1 MTHRRKTEVSTKTA
15 ETDTCQMSIK
25 IKIIL
30 KGTNHMIN
38 KVILMGRL
46 TKDPEL
52 RYTNNKTPVC
62 SFTIAVNNGYG
73 EKQQTDFINCV
84 AWNKTA
90 EFVTKYFIKGRMI
103 IIADGRISTR
113 SWETQDGKRA
123 YATEVVAN
131 EVNFGESKTSPQL
144 NTPQTAAQPPMQDDD
159 DDFTPLDEEDD
170 DLPF

>member
-1 MTHRRKTEVSTKTA
+1 
-15 ETDTCQMSIK
+15 
-25 IKIIL
+25 
-30 KGTNHMIN
+30 MIN

-46 TKDPEL
+46 TRDPEM
-52 RYTNNKTPVC
+52 RHTNSGTPVTTF
-62 SFTIAVNNGYG
+62 SIAIDNGYG
-73 EKQQTDFINCV
+73 DNKRTDFVNCL

-90 EFVTKYFIKGRMI
+90 EFVTKYFTKGKMI
-103 IIADGRISTR
+103 IVIGRITTR

-131 EVNFGESKTSPQL
+131 EVNFGETKTSPQL
-144 NTPQTAAQPPMQDDD
+144 NTPQTAAQPPMQYDD

>member
-1 MTHRRKTEVSTKTA
+1 
-15 ETDTCQMSIK
+15 
-25 IKIIL
+25 
-30 KGTNHMIN
+30 MIN

-46 TKDPEL
+46 TRDPEM
-52 RYTNNKTPVC
+52 RHTNSGTPVTTF
-62 SFTIAVNNGYG
+62 SIAIDNGYG
-73 EKQQTDFINCV
+73 DNKRTDFVNCL

-90 EFVTKYFIKGRMI
+90 EFVTKYFAKGKMI
-103 IIADGRISTR
+103 IVIGRISTR

-131 EVNFGESKTSPQL
+131 EVNFGETKSSQ
-144 NTPQTAAQPPMQDDD
+144 QTATQPPMQDDD

>member
-1 MTHRRKTEVSTKTA
+1 
-15 ETDTCQMSIK
+15 
-25 IKIIL
+25 
-30 KGTNHMIN
+30 MIN

-131 EVNFGESKTSPQL
+131 EVNFGETKSSQ
-144 NTPQTAAQPPMQDDD
+144 QTATQRPMQDDD
-159 DDFTPLDEEDD
+159 DDFTLLDEEDD

>member
-1 MTHRRKTEVSTKTA
+1 
-15 ETDTCQMSIK
+15 
-25 IKIIL
+25 
-30 KGTNHMIN
+30 MIN

-46 TKDPEL
+46 TRDPEM
-52 RYTNNKTPVC
+52 RHTNSGTPVTTF
-62 SFTIAVNNGYG
+62 SIAIDNGYG
-73 EKQQTDFINCV
+73 DNKRTDFVNCL

-90 EFVTKYFIKGRMI
+90 EFVTKYFTKGKMI
-103 IIADGRISTR
+103 IVIGRITTR

-159 DDFTPLDEEDD
+159 DDFTPLDEDD

>member
-1 MTHRRKTEVSTKTA
+1 
-15 ETDTCQMSIK
+15 
-25 IKIIL
+25 
-30 KGTNHMIN
+30 MIN

-159 DDFTPLDEEDD
+159 DDFTLLDEEDD

>member
-1 MTHRRKTEVSTKTA
+1 
-15 ETDTCQMSIK
+15 
-25 IKIIL
+25 
-30 KGTNHMIN
+30 MIN

-90 EFVTKYFIKGRMI
+90 EFVTKYFIKGKMI
-103 IIADGRISTR
+103 VIADGRISTR

>member
-1 MTHRRKTEVSTKTA
+1 
-15 ETDTCQMSIK
+15 
-25 IKIIL
+25 
-30 KGTNHMIN
+30 
-38 KVILMGRL
+38 
-46 TKDPEL
+46 
-52 RYTNNKTPVC
+52 
-62 SFTIAVNNGYG
+62 
-73 EKQQTDFINCV
+73 
-84 AWNKTA
+84 
-90 EFVTKYFIKGRMI
+90 MI

-123 YATEVVAN
+123 YATEVIAN